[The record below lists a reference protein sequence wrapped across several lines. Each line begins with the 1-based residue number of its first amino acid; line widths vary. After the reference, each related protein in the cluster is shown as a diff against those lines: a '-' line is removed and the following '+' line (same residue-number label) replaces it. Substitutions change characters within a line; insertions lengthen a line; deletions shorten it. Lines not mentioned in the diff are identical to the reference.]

1 MRLDYSLRSNSDP
14 ISIAESIAK
23 PFENCKLDA
32 YWDVAGY
39 PTNGWG
45 NLLSRVTKKQIMA
58 KYGFSPAEADLWLH
72 AKWPRISQDK
82 ADSDLHRNM
91 MKAYNGVL
99 KYVGVQIGVNQL
111 AALTDFAYNL
121 GVGNLQIS
129 TLLKMINRG
138 ELVEAADEFPKWNK
152 AGGIVY
158 RGLTRR
164 RLAERSIYLDGLL

>member
-58 KYGFSPAEADLWLH
+58 KHGFSPAEADLWLH

-82 ADSDLHRNM
+82 ADSDFHRNL
-91 MKAYNGVL
+91 MKAYSGVL
-99 KYVGVQIGVNQL
+99 KYVSVQLGANQL

-138 ELVEAADEFPKWNK
+138 ELVEAADQFPKWNK
-152 AGGIVY
+152 AGGVVY

>member
-1 MRLDYSLRSNSDP
+1 MRLSYSLKSYGDP
-14 ISIAESIAK
+14 ISIAEQIAK

-45 NLLSRVTKKQIMA
+45 NLLSRVTKRQIM
-58 KYGFSPAEADLWLH
+58 KQHGFSSAEADLWLRSE
-72 AKWPRISQDK
+72 WPRITQEK
-82 ADSDLHRNM
+82 ADDDFTRNIT
-91 MKAYNGVL
+91 KAFNGVVR
-99 KYVGVQIGVNQL
+99 YVKTDLGANQL

-129 TLLKMINRG
+129 TLLRMINRG
-138 ELVEAADEFPKWNK
+138 DLIEAADEFPKWNK

-164 RLAERSIYLDGLL
+164 RLAERLVYLDGLL